1 MTDSDIVAIAKT
13 GSGKTLAYMIPCMM
27 KVCSLRSKFNDPAS
41 GFIYFGGPLALILAP
56 TRELAIQ
63 ILEASTYLACCCGL
77 RMSLIYGGATR
88 DSQIES
94 VSRGVDILVATPGRL
109 LEFVTS
115 GYLNLSQVNYM
126 VLDEADRM
134 LDMGFYPQ
142 VRRLLAFT
150 SPTRQSLLLSATWPP
165 DVEAVSRE
173 VCRNRPARIKV
184 GESGLTIN
192 SDISQAV
199 SVITD
204 SDKRK
209 TILRLMKDFDDGNA
223 KILVFVRTK
232 KTADKLAKWLAFEGY
247 SADAIHG
254 DKMQTVVLD

>member
-1 MTDSDIVAIAKT
+1 
-13 GSGKTLAYMIPCMM
+13 MM
-27 KVCSLRSKFNDPAS
+27 KVAKLRAKFNDPTS
-41 GFIYFGGPLALILAP
+41 GYIYFGGPLALVLAP

-63 ILEASTYLACCCGL
+63 ILETSTYLACCCGL

-88 DSQIES
+88 DSQIENL
-94 VSRGVDILVATPGRL
+94 SRGVDILIATPGRL
-109 LEFVTS
+109 IEFVTA
-115 GYLNLSQVNYM
+115 GYLNLSQVSYL

-142 VRRLLAFT
+142 VRRLLAHT
-150 SPTRQSLLLSATWPP
+150 PSTRQSLLLSATWPP
-165 DVEAVSRE
+165 DIETVSRE
-173 VCRNRPARIKV
+173 VCRNRPARVKV

-192 SDISQAV
+192 SDISQKVTIV
-199 SVITD
+199 SD

-209 TILRLMKDFDDGNA
+209 SIFKLMKDLDDGSS

-232 KTADKLAKWLAFEGY
+232 KTADKLAKWLSFEGY

-254 DKMQTVVLD
+254 DKLQSVVKVYAAPRHDHRPVQTRQKKHPGCN